1 MVGLRVAMLAATLM
15 LLVLMGV
22 SVSNVSEERNNGA
35 AMGRRVA
42 ARRFLAAEGITR
54 YIFTSNMFD
63 SMLHLNAQI
72 FKTD

>member
-22 SVSNVSEERNNGA
+22 SVSNTGD
-35 AMGRRVA
+35 AMGHRVA

>member
-35 AMGRRVA
+35 AMGHRVA
-42 ARRFLAAEGITR
+42 ARRFLTAEGITG
-54 YIFTSNMFD
+54 FKLTSNMFD